1 MNTAQPLLVIV
12 SGAPGAGKSTL
23 ARIVSSRLGLPLLE
37 RDALKEAI
45 GDELGTPVDVAAS
58 QRMGLAAY
66 RILFAVAARILESGS
81 GVVIESNFRRGL
93 SEGELR
99 ALIKL
104 AEARLIHCTAAPAT
118 IQHRYEDRHRRRE
131 RHPVHLD
138 PDRAPALAD
147 DLASGRFEP
156 LDLDVPTVVVSTDDG
171 YQPGLDRIL
180 GFLAAPSGSAD
191 PAQLVAAR

>member
-1 MNTAQPLLVIV
+1 MTRKPLLVIV

-23 ARIVSSRLGLPLLE
+23 ARALSAWLGLPLLD

-45 GDELGTPVDVAAS
+45 GDDLGTPADVAAS

-66 RILFAVAARILESGS
+66 RILFLIATRILGAGS

-93 SEGELR
+93 AEDELR
-99 ALIKL
+99 PLVEL
-104 AEARLIHCTAAPAT
+104 ADTRLVHCTAASET
-118 IQHRYEDRHRRRE
+118 IQRRYAERHQRGE

-138 PDRAPALAD
+138 VDRAPALAD

-156 LDLDVPTVVVSTDDG
+156 LDLDVPTMVVRTDLGD
-171 YQPGLDRIL
+171 QPPIEDVVKFVL
-180 GFLAAPSGSAD
+180 GRVAVGSGA
-191 PAQLVAAR
+191 